1 MQKKNASGNNS
12 FVVLINDQVTEKPLV
27 VDETFEL
34 NQTNK
39 VRKMIEIYKF

>member
-1 MQKKNASGNNS
+1 M
-12 FVVLINDQVTEKPLV
+12 TEKPLV

-39 VRKMIEIYKF
+39 VRKMIEIYKYYFSPKKNSLLFG